1 MVLQTWIVPEPDPC
15 LRIDV
20 GDIDIY
26 SLNYED
32 IRYICSSSMNQYYD
46 EFRRLPNFIH
56 QANKVIVDYE
66 TKKRQNYISP
76 PPIKRTLTK
85 TPIKVSTPL
94 EINKHKLLPVV
105 AGKTNYKKTLEQ
117 YEKYLVTRDKK
128 SEACIIN

>member
-1 MVLQTWIVPEPDPC
+1 MVLQTWIVPEPDPR
-15 LRIDV
+15 LRIDI

-46 EFRRLPNFIH
+46 EFIH
-56 QANKVIVDYE
+56 LKDFMTVANKVILEYE

-85 TPIKVSTPL
+85 TPIKVSTPV
-94 EINKHKLLPVV
+94 INKHKLLPVV